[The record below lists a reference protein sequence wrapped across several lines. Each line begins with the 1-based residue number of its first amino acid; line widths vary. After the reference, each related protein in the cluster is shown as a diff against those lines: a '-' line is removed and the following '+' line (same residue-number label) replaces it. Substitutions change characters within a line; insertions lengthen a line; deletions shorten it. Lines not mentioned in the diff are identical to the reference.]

1 MSSTGGRAKAPR
13 TGATVSGKMEE
24 KVTNQQGSVTPSCVQ
39 YYEGPV
45 LARFSDWDLEM
56 EIRWEVFVVPFLTKQ
71 DTLWRL
77 VLKAVLVTVPGRHG
91 EMHNRDGFQN
101 K

>member
-1 MSSTGGRAKAPR
+1 MLTTGGRAKASR
-13 TGATVSGKMEE
+13 TGATVSGKMEG
-24 KVTNQQGSVTPSCVQ
+24 KVANQQGLATPTHVQ

-45 LARFSDWDLEM
+45 LARLSDWDLEM

-71 DTLWRL
+71 GTFWRPER
-77 VLKAVLVTVPGRHG
+77 KAVLVTVQGLLEKMQNG
-91 EMHNRDGFQN
+91 DAFQN